1 MRSPMKRP
9 HFFFSRA
16 RSAWRLLG
24 RWSLALPMAGLGLAL
39 AQAAEAGAAKSCP
52 SEAELRAELA
62 RLNAFRALP
71 QSCGAH
77 RLPAAPALRWDARLE
92 ASALA
97 FASELSHG
105 DQISHRGLKGSSL
118 RQRFHQS
125 GYVMRR
131 AGENLAAGQESLD
144 EVLATWTLSA
154 SHCENLMQAEFI
166 DAGLACVVGPGRY
179 DRYWVLH
186 LGRPVEP

>member
-1 MRSPMKRP
+1 MNSTLPSDRRP
-9 HFFFSRA
+9 SF
-16 RSAWRLLG
+16 
-24 RWSLALPMAGLGLAL
+24 SLAGRLCRAVLLLQLGGLGVLGLAG
-39 AQAAEAGAAKSCP
+39 AQVAEAGAAKSCP
-52 SEAELRAELA
+52 SPAEIHAELL
-62 RLNAFRALP
+62 RLNAFRTQA
-71 QSCGAH
+71 QACG
-77 RLPAAPALRWDARLE
+77 RKLLPAAPPLRWEGRLE

-97 FASELSHG
+97 FAAELAQGDQLSHV
-105 DQISHRGLKGSSL
+105 GLKGSSL
-118 RQRFHQS
+118 RERFRQS

-154 SHCENLMQAEFI
+154 QHCENLMQSEFV
-166 DAGLACVVGPGRY
+166 DVGLACVVGPGRY